1 MDLHKVLS
9 PVVLLSRLK
18 QRLCKVDETASF
30 VLSGSDL
37 HYLFFCRLAGVAK
50 LFCLRWRIIFFIYC
64 LLLFNFSFRCV
75 FVCVCEREGGGGR
88 EYGCVCTCVCCCFE
102 REREREEGGG

>member
-1 MDLHKVLS
+1 MDLRKVLS

-75 FVCVCEREGGGGR
+75 FVCVCEREGGR
-88 EYGCVCTCVCCCFE
+88 EGVWMCVYVCLLLF
-102 REREREEGGG
+102 

>member
-1 MDLHKVLS
+1 MDLRKGIVS

-50 LFCLRWRIIFFIYC
+50 LFCLRWRVIFFIYC
-64 LLLFNFSFRCV
+64 LLLFNFLPG
-75 FVCVCEREGGGGR
+75 VCVCV
-88 EYGCVCTCVCCCFE
+88 CV
-102 REREREEGGG
+102 RERDRQTDRQTDMVGE